1 MDISNLVLL
10 NNESNLYMGNITLNA
25 NLPATQ
31 NIIGLHFERN
41 YPFYE
46 LPDTL
51 KLKLGNMSPIRFSFS
66 MNNMQ
71 TNEVYMIGNSNRLF
85 KENDVLHITKSENF
99 TICSSRRGK
108 YQRVVYVTGEMINSV
123 PTRGKYCSF
132 YDYSDINCMVMVK
145 ETRKNTFRLE
155 ILFTNNIGSPRIA
168 VVRPLHVI
176 DLNCKVENVRLATTR
191 EGCLVIEVDH
201 GHVIHF
207 YAKDNLGHF
216 MRVKSQ

>member
-10 NNESNLYMGNITLNA
+10 NNESNLYMGNITLNS

-51 KLKLGNMSPIRFSFS
+51 TLKLGNMSPIRFSFS

-85 KENDVLHITKSENF
+85 KENDVLHITKS
-99 TICSSRRGK
+99 
-108 YQRVVYVTGEMINSV
+108 
-123 PTRGKYCSF
+123 
-132 YDYSDINCMVMVK
+132 
-145 ETRKNTFRLE
+145 
-155 ILFTNNIGSPRIA
+155 
-168 VVRPLHVI
+168 
-176 DLNCKVENVRLATTR
+176 
-191 EGCLVIEVDH
+191 
-201 GHVIHF
+201 
-207 YAKDNLGHF
+207 
-216 MRVKSQ
+216 